1 LGRRR
6 SKRRVKGTKTRDRL
20 RSLWAIM
27 YYLGFIPM
35 VRNPLFMAFVFSQP
49 FTLLFILFVASGGTA
64 LPYGLAG
71 ALTMVTTELG
81 LFVGTDLA
89 SYKLQ
94 NRFQDIVVAS
104 PVTPLTY
111 MFGVALSDLIF
122 GSPALVILFGLIA
135 GRGASVGALGSCVG
149 VVILLWVTATS
160 IGFFFSAYAP
170 NTQNAFI
177 INGFITTILS
187 VLPPVYY
194 SVNVLPK
201 FLVPIAEVLP
211 TTEASAL
218 FQGAIGLG
226 YSITPASGFVVLFA
240 ATVIMLLLVSFRMR
254 WRET

>member
-1 LGRRR
+1 MNL
-6 SKRRVKGTKTRDRL
+6 SERL

-27 YYLGFIPM
+27 YYLGFTPM
-35 VRNPLFMAFVFSQP
+35 LRNPLFIAFVFSTP
-49 FTLLFILFVASGGTA
+49 FTLLFILFVASNGTA

-71 ALTMVTTELG
+71 ALTMITTELG

-104 PVTPLTY
+104 PVSPLVY
-111 MFGVALSDLIF
+111 MFGVALSELIF
-122 GSPALVILFGLIA
+122 GAPALIILFALIA
-135 GRGASVGALGSCVG
+135 SQGASAVALAGCLG
-149 VVILLWVTATS
+149 VVVLLWATTTS
-160 IGFFFSAYAP
+160 LGFFFSAYAP

-177 INGFITTILS
+177 INGFITTLLS

-201 FLVPIAEVLP
+201 FLAPLAEIVP

-218 FQGAIGLG
+218 FQGTLGLG
-226 YSITPASGFVVLFA
+226 YSIPPSWGYVVLIA
-240 ATVIMLLLVSFRMR
+240 ATTIMLLLVSFRMR
-254 WRET
+254 WREN

>member
-1 LGRRR
+1 MSAR
-6 SKRRVKGTKTRDRL
+6 KRL

-27 YYLGFIPM
+27 YYLGFTPM
-35 VRNPLFMAFVFSQP
+35 IRNPLFIAFVFSTP
-49 FTLLFILFVASGGTA
+49 FTLLFILFVASNGSA

-89 SYKLQ
+89 SYKIQ

-104 PVTPLTY
+104 PVSPLVY
-111 MFGVALSDLIF
+111 MFGVALSELIF
-122 GSPALVILFGLIA
+122 GAPALIVLFGLMA
-135 GRGASVGALGSCVG
+135 GQGASVVSLAASLG
-149 VVILLWVTATS
+149 VVLLLWVTTTS
-160 IGFFFSAYAP
+160 LGFFFSAYAP

-177 INGFITTILS
+177 INGFITTLLS

-201 FLVPIAEVLP
+201 FLVPFAEIIP

-218 FQGAIGLG
+218 FQGTIGLG
-226 YSITPASGFVVLFA
+226 YSISPVSGFVVLLA
-240 ATVIMLLLVSFRMR
+240 STMLMLILVSFRMR
-254 WRET
+254 WREN

>member
-1 LGRRR
+1 LNPR
-6 SKRRVKGTKTRDRL
+6 KTL

-27 YYLGFIPM
+27 YYLGFTPM
-35 VRNPLFMAFVFSQP
+35 LRNPLFIAFVFSTP

-94 NRFQDIVVAS
+94 NRFQDMVVAS
-104 PVTPLTY
+104 PVSPLIY
-111 MFGVALSDLIF
+111 MFGVALSELLF
-122 GSPALVILFGLIA
+122 GAPALIILFLLIA
-135 GRGASVGALGSCVG
+135 SQGASMVALLSCLG
-149 VVILLWVTATS
+149 VVVLLWVTSTS
-160 IGFFFSAYAP
+160 LGFFFSAYAP

-177 INGFITTILS
+177 INGFITTMLS

-194 SVNVLPK
+194 SVSVLPSY
-201 FLVPIAEVLP
+201 LVPLAEVIP
-211 TTEASAL
+211 TTEASSL

-226 YSITPASGFVVLFA
+226 YSITPAAGFVVLLA

-254 WRET
+254 WRES

>member
-1 LGRRR
+1 MKSRE
-6 SKRRVKGTKTRDRL
+6 RV

-27 YYLGFIPM
+27 YYLGFVPM
-35 VRNPLFMAFVFSQP
+35 LRNPLFIAFVFSTP
-49 FTLLFILFVASGGTA
+49 FTLLFIQFVASNGSA
-64 LPYGLAG
+64 LPFGIAG

-94 NRFQDIVVAS
+94 NKFQDIVVAS
-104 PVTPLTY
+104 PVTPLVY
-111 MFGVALSDLIF
+111 MFGVATSELIF
-122 GSPALVILFGLIA
+122 GSPALVILLALMA
-135 GRGASVGALGSCVG
+135 GQGASAASLAAALG
-149 VVILLWVTATS
+149 VILLLWVTTTS
-160 IGFFFSAYAP
+160 LGFFFSAYAP

-201 FLVPIAEVLP
+201 FLVPLAEVLP

-218 FQGAIGLG
+218 FQGTIGLG
-226 YSITPASGFVVLFA
+226 YSIEPASGFAVLLA
-240 ATVIMLLLVSFRMR
+240 ATVVMLLLVSVRMR
-254 WRET
+254 WRES

>member
-1 LGRRR
+1 MNAR
-6 SKRRVKGTKTRDRL
+6 SRL

-35 VRNPLFMAFVFSQP
+35 VRNPLFIAFVFSTP
-49 FTLLFILFVASGGTA
+49 FTLLFILFVASNGTA

-94 NRFQDIVVAS
+94 NRFQDMVVAS
-104 PVTPLTY
+104 PVSPLTY

-122 GSPALVILFGLIA
+122 GAPALVILFALIA
-135 GRGASVGALGSCVG
+135 GQGASAVALASCLG
-149 VVILLWVTATS
+149 VVVLLWATS
-160 IGFFFSAYAP
+160 TSLGFFFSAYAP

-194 SVNVLPK
+194 SLSVLPP
-201 FLVPIAEVLP
+201 FLAPLAEVVP
-211 TTEASAL
+211 TTEASSL

-226 YSITPASGFVVLFA
+226 YSVRPEYGYLVLVA

-254 WRET
+254 WREN

>member
-1 LGRRR
+1 M
-6 SKRRVKGTKTRDRL
+6 SNKKL

-27 YYLGFIPM
+27 YYLGFVPM
-35 VRNPLFMAFVFSQP
+35 IRNPLFIAFVFSTP
-49 FTLLFILFVASGGTA
+49 FTLLFILFVASNGAA

-89 SYKLQ
+89 SYKIQ

-104 PVTPLTY
+104 PVTPVIY
-111 MFGVALSDLIF
+111 MFGVALSELIF
-122 GSPALVILFGLIA
+122 GAPALVILLALIA
-135 GRGASVGALGSCVG
+135 GKGASALALVACLG
-149 VVILLWVTATS
+149 VVVLLWVTTTS
-160 IGFFFSAYAP
+160 LGFFFSAYAP

-194 SVNVLPK
+194 SVNFLPR
-201 FLVPIAEVLP
+201 FLVPLAEIIP
-211 TTEASAL
+211 TTEASSL
-218 FQGAIGLG
+218 FQGSIGLG
-226 YSITPASGFVVLFA
+226 YSINPASGFVVLLA

-254 WRET
+254 WREN

>member
-1 LGRRR
+1 LTIRR
-6 SKRRVKGTKTRDRL
+6 TL

-27 YYLGFIPM
+27 YYLGFTPM
-35 VRNPLFMAFVFSQP
+35 LRNPLFIAFVFSTP

-94 NRFQDIVVAS
+94 NRFQDVVVAS
-104 PVTPLTY
+104 PVSPLVY
-111 MFGVALSDLIF
+111 MFGVALSELIF
-122 GSPALVILFGLIA
+122 GAPALVILLVLIA
-135 GRGASVGALGSCVG
+135 GQGASALAIVSCLG
-149 VVILLWVTATS
+149 VIVLLWVTTTS
-160 IGFFFSAYAP
+160 LGFFFSAYAP

-201 FLVPIAEVLP
+201 SLAVLAEVVP
-211 TTEASAL
+211 TTEASSL
-218 FQGAIGLG
+218 FQGTIGLG
-226 YSITPASGFVVLFA
+226 YSIEPVYGFAVLFA
-240 ATVIMLLLVSFRMR
+240 ATFIMLLLVSFRMK
-254 WRET
+254 WREN

>member
-1 LGRRR
+1 M
-6 SKRRVKGTKTRDRL
+6 KPRDRM

-27 YYLGFIPM
+27 YYLGFTPM
-35 VRNPLFMAFVFSQP
+35 LRNPLFIPFVFSSP

-89 SYKLQ
+89 TYKIQ
-94 NRFQDIVVAS
+94 NKFQDIVVAS
-104 PVTPLTY
+104 PVSPLVY
-111 MFGVALSDLIF
+111 MFGVALSELIF
-122 GSPALVILFGLIA
+122 GAPALLVLFTLMA
-135 GRGASVGALGSCVG
+135 WHGASMVALVTTLG
-149 VVILLWVTATS
+149 VVLLLWITTTA

-177 INGFITTILS
+177 INGFIATILS

-194 SVNVLPK
+194 SISILPTP
-201 FLVPIAEVLP
+201 LASVAEIIP

-226 YSITPASGFVVLFA
+226 YSIEPTFSFLVLLIATVVL
-240 ATVIMLLLVSFRMR
+240 LLLVSFRMR
-254 WRET
+254 WREP

>member
-1 LGRRR
+1 LNPRN
-6 SKRRVKGTKTRDRL
+6 RL

-27 YYLGFIPM
+27 YYLGFTPM
-35 VRNPLFMAFVFSQP
+35 LRNPLFIAFVFSTP
-49 FTLLFILFVASGGTA
+49 FTLLFILFVASNGTA

-104 PVTPLTY
+104 PVSPLAY
-111 MFGVALSDLIF
+111 MFGVALSELIF
-122 GSPALVILFGLIA
+122 GAPALIILFGLIA
-135 GRGASVGALGSCVG
+135 GQGASAVALVECLG
-149 VVILLWVTATS
+149 VVMLLWVTTTS
-160 IGFFFSAYAP
+160 LGFFFSAYAP
-170 NTQNAFI
+170 SSQNAFI

-194 SVNVLPK
+194 SLNVLPGY
-201 FLVPIAEVLP
+201 LQPLAEILP

-218 FQGAIGLG
+218 FQGSIGLG
-226 YSITPASGFVVLFA
+226 YTVTPALGFLVLLA
-240 ATVIMLLLVSFRMR
+240 STIIMLLLVSFRMR
-254 WRET
+254 WRES

>member
-1 LGRRR
+1 MNARG
-6 SKRRVKGTKTRDRL
+6 RL

-27 YYLGFIPM
+27 YYLGFTPM
-35 VRNPLFMAFVFSQP
+35 LRNPLFMAFVFSTP
-49 FTLLFILFVASGGTA
+49 FTLLFILFVASNGEA

-111 MFGVALSDLIF
+111 MFGVALSELIF
-122 GSPALVILFGLIA
+122 GAPALVILFALIA
-135 GRGASVGALGSCVG
+135 GQGASAVSLAACLG
-149 VVILLWVTATS
+149 VVILLWITTTS
-160 IGFFFSAYAP
+160 LGFFFSAYAP

-177 INGFITTILS
+177 INGFITTVLS

-194 SVNVLPK
+194 SVNVLPGY
-201 FLVPIAEVLP
+201 LVPIAQVIP

-226 YSITPASGFVVLFA
+226 YTIPPASAFVVLIA
-240 ATVIMLLLVSFRMR
+240 ATFIMLLLVSFRMK
-254 WRET
+254 WRES

>member
-1 LGRRR
+1 MNL
-6 SKRRVKGTKTRDRL
+6 RDRL

-35 VRNPLFMAFVFSQP
+35 LRNPLFIAFVFSTP
-49 FTLLFILFVASGGTA
+49 FTLLFILFVASNGTA

-71 ALTMVTTELG
+71 ALTMITTELG

-104 PVTPLTY
+104 PVTPLVY
-111 MFGVALSDLIF
+111 MFGVALSELIF
-122 GSPALVILFGLIA
+122 GAPALIILFALIA
-135 GRGASVGALGSCVG
+135 SQGASAVALAACLG
-149 VVILLWVTATS
+149 VVILLWVTTTS
-160 IGFFFSAYAP
+160 LGFFFSAYAP

-177 INGFITTILS
+177 INGFITTLLS

-194 SVNVLPK
+194 SLNVLPK
-201 FLVPIAEVLP
+201 FLAPLAEIIP

-218 FQGAIGLG
+218 FQGTLGLG
-226 YSITPASGFVVLFA
+226 YSVAPVIGYAVLLA
-240 ATVIMLLLVSFRMR
+240 ATTVMLILVSFRMR
-254 WRET
+254 WRES

>member
-1 LGRRR
+1 M
-6 SKRRVKGTKTRDRL
+6 KTRERI

-135 GRGASVGALGSCVG
+135 GRGASAGALGSCVG

-226 YSITPASGFVVLFA
+226 YSIAPASGFVVLLA

>member
-1 LGRRR
+1 M
-6 SKRRVKGTKTRDRL
+6 RL
-20 RSLWAIM
+20 RERIRSLWAIM
-27 YYLGFIPM
+27 YYLGFTPM
-35 VRNPLFMAFVFSQP
+35 LRNPLFIAFVFSTP
-49 FTLLFILFVASGGTA
+49 FTLLFILFVASNGTA

-104 PVTPLTY
+104 PVTPLVY
-111 MFGVALSDLIF
+111 MFGVALSELIF
-122 GSPALVILFGLIA
+122 GAPALVILFALIA
-135 GRGASVGALGSCVG
+135 GQGASAVALAGCLG
-149 VVILLWVTATS
+149 VVVLLWVTTTS
-160 IGFFFSAYAP
+160 LGFFFSAYAP

-201 FLVPIAEVLP
+201 FLVPLAEIIP

-218 FQGAIGLG
+218 FQGTIGLG
-226 YSITPASGFVVLFA
+226 YSIEPVWGFAVLLV
-240 ATVIMLLLVSFRMR
+240 ATVIMLLLVSFRMK
-254 WRET
+254 WRES

>member
-1 LGRRR
+1 ML
-6 SKRRVKGTKTRDRL
+6 
-20 RSLWAIM
+20 
-27 YYLGFIPM
+27 
-35 VRNPLFMAFVFSQP
+35 RNPLFIAFVFSTP

-94 NRFQDIVVAS
+94 NRFQDMVVAS
-104 PVTPLTY
+104 PVSPLIY
-111 MFGVALSDLIF
+111 MFGIALSELVF
-122 GSPALVILFGLIA
+122 GSPALIILFGLIA
-135 GRGASVGALGSCVG
+135 GQGASTAALVACFG
-149 VVILLWVTATS
+149 VVVLLWATTTS
-160 IGFFFSAYAP
+160 LGFFFSAYAP

-194 SVNVLPK
+194 SVSILPS
-201 FLVPIAEVLP
+201 FLVPVAEIIP

-226 YSITPASGFVVLFA
+226 YTITPTFAFAVLLA
-240 ATVIMLLLVSFRMR
+240 ATVTMLALVSFRMK

>member
-1 LGRRR
+1 M
-6 SKRRVKGTKTRDRL
+6 KTRTWL

-27 YYLGFIPM
+27 YYLGFTPM
-35 VRNPLFMAFVFSQP
+35 VRNPLFMAFIFSTP

-64 LPYGLAG
+64 LPYGIAG

-94 NRFQDIVVAS
+94 NKFQDVVVAS
-104 PVTPLTY
+104 PVSPLTY
-111 MFGVALSDLIF
+111 MFGVALSELIF
-122 GSPALVILFGLIA
+122 GSPALLILFGL
-135 GRGASVGALGSCVG
+135 LGSQGAGIPALATSFG
-149 VVILLWVTATS
+149 VVMLLWVTATS

-194 SVNVLPK
+194 SLSALPS
-201 FLVPIAEVLP
+201 FLVPLAVLIP
-211 TTEASAL
+211 TTEASTL

-226 YSITPASGFVVLFA
+226 YSISPELSFAVLTA
-240 ATVIMLLLVSFRMR
+240 ATVVMLLLVSFKMK
-254 WRET
+254 WREA

>member
-1 LGRRR
+1 LTVRM
-6 SKRRVKGTKTRDRL
+6 RL

-27 YYLGFIPM
+27 YYLGFTPM
-35 VRNPLFMAFVFSQP
+35 KRNPLFIPFVFSSP
-49 FTLLFILFVASGGTA
+49 FTLLFILFVASNGTE

-89 SYKLQ
+89 TYKIQ
-94 NRFQDIVVAS
+94 NKFQDVVVAS

-111 MFGVALSDLIF
+111 MFGVAISELIF
-122 GSPALVILFGLIA
+122 GSPALIVLFGLMA
-135 GRGASVGALGSCVG
+135 YRGASQVALATTLG
-149 VVILLWVTATS
+149 VFALLWVTVTTL
-160 IGFFFSAYAP
+160 GFFFSAYAP

-177 INGFITTILS
+177 INGFIATVLS

-194 SVNVLPK
+194 SISILPR
-201 FLVPIAEVLP
+201 FLVPVAEIVP
-211 TTEASAL
+211 TTEAASL

-226 YSITPASGFVVLFA
+226 YSIDPLFSFLVLLA
-240 ATVIMLLLVSFRMR
+240 VTVILLLLVSFKMK

>member
-1 LGRRR
+1 MQ
-6 SKRRVKGTKTRDRL
+6 TRQKL

-27 YYLGFIPM
+27 YYLGFTPM
-35 VRNPLFMAFVFSQP
+35 VRNPLFIAFVFSSP
-49 FTLLFILFVASGGTA
+49 FTLLFILYVASGGEA
-64 LPYGLAG
+64 LPYGIAG

-89 SYKLQ
+89 SYKIQ
-94 NRFQDIVVAS
+94 NKFQDVVVAS

-111 MFGVALSDLIF
+111 MFGVALSELIF
-122 GSPALVILFGLIA
+122 GAPALVVLFGLA
-135 GRGASVGALGSCVG
+135 ALHGANAAAIVSSVG
-149 VVILLWVTATS
+149 VVVLLWMTTTS

-170 NTQNAFI
+170 NTQNAFV

-194 SVNVLPK
+194 SVSALPPY
-201 FLVPIAEVLP
+201 LVPVAEAIP

-226 YSITPASGFVVLFA
+226 YPVNPVVSFLVLLASTTLL
-240 ATVIMLLLVSFRMR
+240 LLLVSFKMR